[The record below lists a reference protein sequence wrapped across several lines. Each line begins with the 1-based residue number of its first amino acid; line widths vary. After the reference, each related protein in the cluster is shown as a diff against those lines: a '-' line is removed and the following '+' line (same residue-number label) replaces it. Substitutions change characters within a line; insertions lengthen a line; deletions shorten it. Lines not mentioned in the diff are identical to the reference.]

1 MMAFA
6 GTAISAGAMA
16 SVQLPV
22 KPVEPQQF
30 DSFPAC
36 DAYLK
41 QRHSEGLQG
50 TDGSPERA

>member
-30 DSFPAC
+30 DSFHAC

-41 QRHSEGLQG
+41 QCHSEGLQG